1 MKGYYNV
8 FPSHI
13 YSLDP
18 YLHFININILILI
31 SHLEENRK
39 HKTVRQ
45 HKWVEKACDKQLTAF
60 VAVWN
65 MLNMTWNK
73 KKKKIQGGVWSAAPV
88 NCVWKT
94 HKRVC
99 LHCYQSKQVE
109 RLYLDTHLWCKTMVW
124 SQSTKKALPQPQTAL
139 IITLFTVSLQK
150 SVFYFLEFYRKLSRC
165 KIKFYT

>member
-73 KKKKIQGGVWSAAPV
+73 KKKKFKAASEVPHLSIVFGRHTSVCVYIVTKANKWRGYIWTHISDVKLWYGHSQLKRLCLNHRLLWS
-88 NCVWKT
+88 
-94 HKRVC
+94 
-99 LHCYQSKQVE
+99 LHCSLSAY
-109 RLYLDTHLWCKTMVW
+109 
-124 SQSTKKALPQPQTAL
+124 KK
-139 IITLFTVSLQK
+139 
-150 SVFYFLEFYRKLSRC
+150 VFFIF
-165 KIKFYT
+165 